1 MDGEKYGLPG
11 TVIDK
16 GTSAA
21 DDRSRPGEA
30 PEDVEGSPHRYLTG
44 WRLALVTVSLALC
57 MFLTG
62 VDGSVIGVATP
73 GITTSFHAIDDL
85 AWYGSG
91 YMLPHTVLQP
101 ILGVLCKSFNVRYVF
116 LTSLVIFEAGSCLCA
131 AAPTSTSFIIGRVI
145 AGCGAA
151 GLLQG
156 TLAIVGLSVPKK
168 KVPLYYA
175 YVLSVQGVS
184 ACTAP
189 IFGGTFADK
198 VSWRWCF
205 WINLPIGSVALA
217 MVMLF
222 VKPKLPKQAGDIR
235 SLPPLQRLR
244 RVDWAG
250 TLIFLSAFVC
260 LFLALQWGGQ
270 TKPWRS
276 SEVIG
281 LFVGFGLLLG
291 LFVYTQKFT
300 GEDSLIPRRI
310 MTQQTVL
317 FGTIYLILFGL
328 QMAVYLQYIP
338 IYFQAIRGTSA
349 INSGIRMIAMDAG
362 RIIFIIISGIIVTK
376 FGYYMPYMVIGTMIN
391 VVAAGLLTTLD
402 LDTSTARSTAF
413 MFLAGAGAGI
423 GGNQPFTAL
432 QAALKEEDLFIGNGL
447 TVFGLQLGTSLAFAI
462 SQTVFLTKIF
472 SRLANDPLTSNISR
486 SSIIAAGASHLDR
499 LVDNPAAL
507 NVVRKAYSEGTRD
520 TMIVA
525 LVAICL
531 CLSCPPGMEW
541 LQLENTDA
549 KIEEDTE
556 NLPSVVLTLTEVR
569 KKS

>member
-1 MDGEKYGLPG
+1 MDEEKDGFPE
-11 TVIDK
+11 TVIYK
-16 GTSAA
+16 ETSAV
-21 DDRSRPGEA
+21 DDRPKEP
-30 PEDVEGSPHRYLTG
+30 PEDIESSQHQYVTG
-44 WRLALVTVSLALC
+44 WRLALVTISLALG

-62 VDGSVIGVATP
+62 VDSSIIGVATP
-73 GITTSFHAIDDL
+73 GIITSFHAIDDL

-101 ILGVLCKSFNVRYVF
+101 ILGVLYKSFNVRYVF
-116 LTSLVIFEAGSCLCA
+116 LTSIIIFEVGSCLCA

-151 GLLQG
+151 GLQQG
-156 TLAIVGLSVPKK
+156 TLATVGFSVPKK
-168 KVPLYYA
+168 TVPLYYG

-189 IFGGTFADK
+189 IFGGIFIDK

-205 WINLPIGSVALA
+205 WINLQIGGVALA

-222 VKPKLPKQAGDIR
+222 VKPKLPKHTGDIR
-235 SLPPLQRLR
+235 SLPAIQRLR
-244 RVDWAG
+244 RMDWAG
-250 TLIFLSAFVC
+250 TLIFLSAFIC
-260 LFLALQWGGQ
+260 LFIALQWGGQ

-281 LFVGFGLLLG
+281 LFVGFALLLG

-310 MTQQTVL
+310 LKQQTVL
-317 FGTIYLILFGL
+317 FGTIYLIFFGL

-349 INSGIRMIAMDAG
+349 TNSGVRMIAMDVG
-362 RIIFIIISGIIVTK
+362 RIIFIIISGFIVTK

-391 VVAAGLLTTLD
+391 VVAAGLLTILN

-423 GGNQPFTAL
+423 GGNQPFIAL
-432 QAALKEEDLFIGNGL
+432 QAALKEEDLSIGNGL

-462 SQTVFLTKIF
+462 SQPVFLTKIF
-472 SRLANDPLTSNISR
+472 SRLSSDTLTSNISR
-486 SSIIAAGASHLDR
+486 SSIIAAGASHLNR

-507 NVVRKAYSEGTRD
+507 KVVRKAYSEGIRD
-520 TMIVA
+520 TMMVA

-531 CLSCPPGMEW
+531 CLLCPPGMEW
-541 LQLENTDA
+541 LKL
-549 KIEEDTE
+549 
-556 NLPSVVLTLTEVR
+556 
-569 KKS
+569 

>member
-1 MDGEKYGLPG
+1 MRLIHASHLSRRSSQPTNTQSVDEPDILNFWTMANCWIVRAKNHVSSAEDWRRCWFCATLISVPYRGIRPIWIRYLLAASHHYSPTLPRHGIYVQVSYPQRNPKLTMDGEKYGLPG

-91 YMLPHTVLQP
+91 YMLPHTILHP
-101 ILGVLCKSFNVRYVF
+101 ILGVLCKSFNARYVF
-116 LTSLVIFEAGSCLCA
+116 LTSIVIFEAGSCLCA

-205 WINLPIGSVALA
+205 W
-217 MVMLF
+217 M
-222 VKPKLPKQAGDIR
+222 
-235 SLPPLQRLR
+235 
-244 RVDWAG
+244 
-250 TLIFLSAFVC
+250 
-260 LFLALQWGGQ
+260 
-270 TKPWRS
+270 
-276 SEVIG
+276 
-281 LFVGFGLLLG
+281 
-291 LFVYTQKFT
+291 
-300 GEDSLIPRRI
+300 
-310 MTQQTVL
+310 
-317 FGTIYLILFGL
+317 
-328 QMAVYLQYIP
+328 
-338 IYFQAIRGTSA
+338 
-349 INSGIRMIAMDAG
+349 
-362 RIIFIIISGIIVTK
+362 
-376 FGYYMPYMVIGTMIN
+376 
-391 VVAAGLLTTLD
+391 
-402 LDTSTARSTAF
+402 
-413 MFLAGAGAGI
+413 
-423 GGNQPFTAL
+423 
-432 QAALKEEDLFIGNGL
+432 
-447 TVFGLQLGTSLAFAI
+447 
-462 SQTVFLTKIF
+462 
-472 SRLANDPLTSNISR
+472 
-486 SSIIAAGASHLDR
+486 
-499 LVDNPAAL
+499 
-507 NVVRKAYSEGTRD
+507 
-520 TMIVA
+520 
-525 LVAICL
+525 
-531 CLSCPPGMEW
+531 
-541 LQLENTDA
+541 
-549 KIEEDTE
+549 
-556 NLPSVVLTLTEVR
+556 
-569 KKS
+569 